1 MDLTGLQNLAAKQ
14 GPLFWGAAA
23 AAALGASLL
32 VAALALQTRRLRLR
46 IHWHLPRWRPRQA
59 PAFVKPLARAVPGG
73 YAPAGAAGCLAAP
86 PHVAGMAISAAKP
99 DAAPD
104 YSLVL
109 MRLRRA
115 SEKLARLQPGSA
127 ESRLKATGGGVDLI
141 SRQGV
146 G

>member
-46 IHWHLPRWRPRQA
+46 MHWRLPRWRPRRA
-59 PAFVKPLARAVPGG
+59 PKSVTPLARAVPGG
-73 YAPAGAAGCLAAP
+73 YAPAGAAGYLAAP
-86 PHVAGMAISAAKP
+86 SPVAGMAVSVAGP
-99 DAAPD
+99 HAAPD
-104 YSLVL
+104 YSLAL
-109 MRLRRA
+109 IRLRRA
-115 SEKLARLQPGSA
+115 SEKLASLRPDSP
-127 ESRLKATGGGVDLI
+127 ESRLKAIGGGVDLI
-141 SRQGV
+141 SRRGV

>member
-46 IHWHLPRWRPRQA
+46 MHWRLPRWRPRRV
-59 PAFVKPLARAVPGG
+59 PKSVTPLARAVPGG
-73 YAPAGAAGCLAAP
+73 YAPAGAAGYLASP
-86 PHVAGMAISAAKP
+86 SPVAGLAVSVSGSR
-99 DAAPD
+99 AAPD
-104 YSLVL
+104 YSPVL

-115 SEKLARLQPGSA
+115 SEKLARLQP
-127 ESRLKATGGGVDLI
+127 ESGECQLKATGGGVDLV
-141 SRQGV
+141 SRRGV

>member
-46 IHWHLPRWRPRQA
+46 IRWRLPRWRLRRVPA
-59 PAFVKPLARAVPGG
+59 PATLLARAVPGG
-73 YAPAGAAGCLAAP
+73 YAPAGAAGYLATSAP
-86 PHVAGMAISAAKP
+86 VAGLAISTAKP
-99 DAAPD
+99 DATPD
-104 YSLVL
+104 YSLAL

-115 SEKLARLQPGSA
+115 SEKLARLQPDSA
-127 ESRLKATGGGVDLI
+127 ESRLKATSGGVDLI
-141 SRQGV
+141 SRRGV